1 MSWRILNADS
11 ATLTANSGPNVGP
24 VSTID
29 SSVTVSTP
37 TSTVYTLTA
46 KNATSQDVATTTV
59 TVQQPLPR
67 LLTCTAVP
75 MTINQGESSRIIYD
89 SLNADSVT
97 ITPPVGGPIG
107 TSGQIVVTPAA
118 TTNYVIT
125 ANNAFGS
132 ATCSVAVQVVPGT
145 GPRIIRFSAA
155 PLNIP
160 SGGVSTL
167 VWQVEN
173 ATQISIAP
181 NVGSVSLVGTLD
193 VTLTQTTTY
202 TITAS
207 NPFGTVS
214 AQVTINVIQPPPP
227 PPDPLIISFVAN
239 PPQSPSPG
247 SPVVLT
253 CLANNA
259 VNVVVN
265 GVGPL
270 NASGSVTV
278 NPLVTTTYTCV
289 ATNSIGKQAVKTLT
303 VPVANPGGGGGGG
316 GPIIVITS
324 SGGTC
329 TLGSANTVTICET
342 LNRLLDLNL
351 KGSSSP
357 DGNLPLSFFV
367 TSRQNSAVVLNPTS
381 STPSV
386 QLSELFGD
394 YFFDVTVTDSKGNKS
409 TAVLDVRFVSTR
421 SR

>member
-1 MSWRILNADS
+1 
-11 ATLTANSGPNVGP
+11 
-24 VSTID
+24 
-29 SSVTVSTP
+29 
-37 TSTVYTLTA
+37 VYTLTA

-97 ITPPVGGPIG
+97 ITPGIGAVG

-125 ANNAFGS
+125 ANNTFGS

-193 VTLTQTTTY
+193 VTLTQSTTY

-227 PPDPLIISFVAN
+227 PPDPLIISFTAN

-259 VNVVVN
+259 VSVVVN

-270 NASGSVTV
+270 NSSGSVTV

-316 GPIIVITS
+316 PIIVITS

-329 TLGSANTVTICET
+329 TLGAANTVTICET